1 MTPGV
6 WFVGLVELAVF
17 LAAAQYLLG
26 EAAIFDRPRA
36 KLPPILQQL
45 LACPACCGF
54 WLGLAFGAMAVGPWA
69 DGAPWWNALRSG
81 FAAVAITPFV
91 RGVMALGWAAAAPNA
106 GHDHDHEAAS
116 AVAEPAAVDPV
127 ATTSVAVR
135 AL

>member
-1 MTPGV
+1 M
-6 WFVGLVELAVF
+6 VEVL
-17 LAAAQYLLG
+17 QYEL
-26 EAAIFDRPRA
+26 
-36 KLPPILQQL
+36 K
-45 LACPACCGF
+45 
-54 WLGLAFGAMAVGPWA
+54 GAG
-69 DGAPWWNALRSG
+69 GG
-81 FAAVAITPFV
+81 GKTFV